1 MFKQT
6 IMLIGVGCLLASC
19 TGYVPREWRPET
31 VEERGL
37 RWAVKLCRSFGI
49 EEETPEM
56 IKCVSDRYDRFLMDN
71 K

>member
-6 IMLIGVGCLLASC
+6 MMIITLGCLLAAC

-37 RWAVKLCRSFGI
+37 RWSVKLCRAFGI
-49 EEETPEM
+49 KPETPEM
-56 IKCVSDRYDRFLMDN
+56 IKCVSDRYDQWLMN
-71 K
+71 R